1 MSLVD
6 LDALLAPISD
16 DAPCGPD
23 LRGDPAFREIEDA
36 PGEFASMKAPELLKQ
51 VRACIDMLKRSKD
64 QMPAIVGVQAALR
77 AGDLGSANALLQ
89 FIARTADDHW
99 DNFHPGPA
107 EEMAIGRVNELSALS
122 RPAAALL
129 PLQRLGVARMPAPST
144 AEFNAVV
151 LAMALEPVPEWGYE
165 DDEKLKSQTESG
177 AITAAAA
184 RAARPNREAARQLRG
199 IMVSL
204 SDDERARDS
213 AAGTL
218 VSDKDAGP
226 PRPLAAALRA
236 GVAATRADLA
246 ALADSLYTIVDVF
259 DRRMNDSPGFG
270 PIQSQLRAM
279 IEPCDKFLEMF
290 PDPDAVVAVAD
301 AGDNEAAG
309 EAAGEAGAD
318 GSSGAKVAAPKR
330 FSGDIPQS
338 RADVLVGIDALIKY
352 YRDVE
357 PTSPV
362 PIMLARVRGW
372 VEQDF
377 YQILKE
383 IAPDS
388 VSEVRRLLA
397 IRED

>member
-6 LDALLAPISD
+6 LETLLAPISD

-36 PGEFASMKAPELLKQ
+36 PGEFSSMKAPELLKQ

-64 QMPAIVGVQAALR
+64 QMPAIVAVQAALR
-77 AGDLGSANALLQ
+77 AGDLASANDLLTY
-89 FIARTADDHW
+89 IARTADDHW
-99 DNFHPGPA
+99 DDFHPGPA

-129 PLQRLGVARMPAPST
+129 PLQRLGVARMPPPS
-144 AEFNAVV
+144 AIEFTSVI
-151 LAMALEPVPEWGYE
+151 LGMALDPVPEWGYE
-165 DDEKLKSQTESG
+165 DDEKLKAQAESG

-199 IMVSL
+199 IMVAL
-204 SDDERARDS
+204 SADERGRDS

-218 VSDKDAGP
+218 ASDTDNAAA
-226 PRPLAAALRA
+226 RPLAIALRA
-236 GVAATRADLA
+236 NVAATRAQLA
-246 ALADSLYTIVDVF
+246 ALSDSLYTIVEVF
-259 DRRMNDSPGFG
+259 DRKMNDSPGFG
-270 PIQSQLRAM
+270 PIQSQLRSM
-279 IEPCDKFLEMF
+279 IEPCDKFLEIF
-290 PDPDAVVAVAD
+290 PDPDAAVA
-301 AGDNEAAG
+301 EAA
-309 EAAGEAGAD
+309 EAAEPGSADAPATGAGS
-318 GSSGAKVAAPKR
+318 GSAAPAPKR
-330 FSGDIPQS
+330 FSGDIPQT
-338 RADVLVGIDALIKY
+338 RDDVLVGIDALIKY
-352 YRDVE
+352 YREKE

-383 IAPDS
+383 IAPDALS
-388 VSEVRRLLA
+388 DVRRLLA